1 MWEPHPKEALA
12 TVSES
17 LTKTDQNRSYHSET
31 YLGFTHSTNFPWVYV
46 NGVGDYGV
54 VRSCFTWSV
63 KWWCVLWP
71 GEMLGCEM
79 RVGMKSFGQ
88 RPLSVWGQ
96 RKQHSAA
103 LFPPNH
109 ISSFLSLVS
118 VSLSHTQPRRRAHT
132 HRQVEL
138 TSEISLE
145 SDGTVEV
152 RVLHTPDQPLL
163 HRFIDSQCD
172 DQQVLYE
179 CLLQCKS

>member
-1 MWEPHPKEALA
+1 MTWDLLKTRRLRLDLDCDLHMWEPHPKEALA

-17 LTKTDQNRSYHSET
+17 LTKTDQNRSYHSEP

-118 VSLSHTQPRRRAHT
+118 VSLSLSHKQPRRHAHT
-132 HRQVEL
+132 QASGADIRNKF
-138 TSEISLE
+138 
-145 SDGTVEV
+145 
-152 RVLHTPDQPLL
+152 RKW
-163 HRFIDSQCD
+163 R
-172 DQQVLYE
+172 
-179 CLLQCKS
+179 